1 MMSFTVGNAHLEV
14 PFEIH
19 KWVHL
24 DVWTRLSESLEQRCY
39 LGLKY
44 VDLCHR

>member
-1 MMSFTVGNAHLEV
+1 MSFTVGNAHLEV
-14 PFEIH
+14 PFENH

-24 DVWTRLSESLEQRCY
+24 DVWTRLSESLEQTY